1 MKNTRL
7 LYLFFFILL
16 FQITACRD
24 KQDDPK
30 PLTRSELLTSKTWR
44 IDKILGRAF
53 GVELDLTND
62 PLLGDY
68 VSEYKDAQFSFR
80 PDGTC
85 TITSPA
91 DTIAATWAL
100 ADNDTKL
107 VLNPGGADEDTWD
120 IVELNNNT
128 AEFSSNK
135 TNPLT
140 GTPMLLVLE
149 LK

>member
-1 MKNTRL
+1 MKNTLL
-7 LYLFFFILL
+7 LYLFFFRLL

-30 PLTRSELLTSKTWR
+30 PLSRSELLTSKTWR

-62 PLLGDY
+62 PLVQDF
-68 VSEYKDAQFSFR
+68 KDVQFSFR

-85 TITSPA
+85 TITSPD
-91 DTIAATWAL
+91 DTITATWAL
-100 ADNDTKL
+100 EDNDTKL

-120 IVELNNNT
+120 IVELNNSS
-128 AEFSSNK
+128 AEFSSNR